1 MKDLFGAIAQVDNSW
16 SLAAFA
22 ISAVL
27 LVLNRMM
34 ASADAERRRGKK
46 APAALSNRVA
56 MPIVGVIVLLGV
68 LPMLADTY
76 LKALDIKGDDIYRV
90 RVIALG
96 PEGTPVPGVTL
107 KTTVSNETTV
117 TSQDTAV
124 VAIPRAAVPA
134 DGRITI
140 FGDLDSAFL
149 HGRAD
154 IQLGD
159 ELNPSITIPLAS
171 ARTATVN
178 GLVQDEA
185 GRAVAG
191 ATVTAVGGESIVTS
205 AAGTFTVKAGAA
217 TGQVVRLHAEK
228 PGYAPAD
235 QDHPAG
241 TDPVTIVLVREAD

>member
-1 MKDLFGAIAQVDNSW
+1 MKDLFGAIAQVDNTW

-27 LVLNRMM
+27 LVLNRVM
-34 ASADAERRRGKK
+34 ASPDAERRRGKK
-46 APAALSNRVA
+46 APAALSTRVA
-56 MPIVGVIVLLGV
+56 MPIVAVIVLLGV

-76 LKALDIKGDDIYRV
+76 LKALDITGDDIYRV

-96 PEGTPVPGVTL
+96 PEGTPMAGVTL

-124 VAIPRAAVPA
+124 VAIPRGAVPA

-140 FGDLDSAFL
+140 FGDLESAFL
-149 HGRAD
+149 HGRAEV
-154 IQLGD
+154 QLGD
-159 ELNPSITIPLAS
+159 ELNPAVTIPLAS
-171 ARTATVN
+171 VRTATVT
-178 GLVQDEA
+178 GLVQDDA

-191 ATVTAVGGESIVTS
+191 ATVTAVGGESSVTS

-217 TGQVVRLHAEK
+217 AGQVVRLHAEK
-228 PGYAPAD
+228 SGYAPAD
-235 QDHPAG
+235 QNHPAG
-241 TDPVTIVLVREAD
+241 TEPVTIVLAREAN